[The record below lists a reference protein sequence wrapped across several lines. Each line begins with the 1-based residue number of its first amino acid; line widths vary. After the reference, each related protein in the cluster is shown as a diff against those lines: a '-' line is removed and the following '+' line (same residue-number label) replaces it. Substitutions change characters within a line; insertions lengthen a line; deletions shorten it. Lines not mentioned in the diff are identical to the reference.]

1 MEYYVG
7 LDVSL
12 KQTSIC
18 VVNQTG
24 SIVHQ
29 GLVLARRDVQVRRF
43 MTVPGVGPI
52 TALCFKATIDDP
64 TRLERSRSVGALYR
78 IDNPMPCLRGD
89 RLVRPNLEVR

>member
-64 TRLERSRSVGALYR
+64 TGAEGLGSQAHQAKWPPQGQR
-78 IDNPMPCLRGD
+78 CAIDRVAD
-89 RLVRPNLEVR
+89 T